1 MAKNIKVT
9 LTLDNSKYN
18 RSIKQS
24 AAETRKFT
32 NETKTGLGGL
42 KTAFAGLFAAIGTR
56 EIISLGDEFTNLN
69 NRLAAVTTSQQEA
82 ATALQLVRQVASESR
97 SDISATASLFADL
110 TIATKDLGSTQE
122 EIAEVTRV
130 FSQTLAISGADAGAA
145 SGAIRQFGQALA
157 SGVLR
162 GDEFNS
168 IAETNSA
175 FMLKFAEALGQPL
188 GKLRALAA
196 EGKLT
201 AEIVL
206 QATSKMA
213 SEVQE
218 DFDKTTTTVSQSF
231 TKLRNSVI
239 GLFGEVESETGV
251 FEGLSSAISRVADS
265 IDNMNVPE
273 LIEQLKQLA
282 MIGAAVAV
290 VMGATG
296 LTKVVNNIAGLFYG
310 TATGPLATF
319 ATKLLQVNGIK
330 KQYGILTSVAA
341 GNSKNFASAVVRTI
355 GALLR
360 LSLYLIAAVAGV
372 YAVAEAINF
381 VQKLFTGKDFME
393 GPRNSI
399 IAMTKDLLGL
409 EEQAKETAVAIDP
422 ANLIPGSQEH
432 SDFYNLFGTETSGT
446 GTGTGTDSPI
456 NLDAPKTEAELFREM
471 LNGLDRDTQVYL
483 STLAKVK
490 EDFISNLPGGILK
503 TNEQFNDLKD
513 RLNLVDTAF
522 GDVATAYKK
531 QQEESKK
538 AAEDLAEENAERQ
551 AALDLV
557 LQQVESISGLVVTT
571 DRLNEVNQVLQAFL
585 EKYPELASEIIEAQ
599 QKMQDKFAETEI
611 FSNFIDNLNTGI
623 TALSEDLVDAFE
635 KGESAGEV
643 FKNFFKNMI
652 KQVIAD
658 IIKLMVF
665 LPILQAFGFNVS
677 GGAVTG
683 LSGKGLLGS
692 LGFKATGA
700 GGGQVMA
707 RRPMLVG
714 EQGPELFVPSNSGS
728 LTPNH
733 QMGTQVTYNINAVDA
748 PSFQALVASDPQ
760 FIYAV
765 TQAGART
772 IPGSR

>member
-206 QATSKMA
+206 EATSKMA

-296 LTKVVNNIAGLFYG
+296 LTKVVTNIAGLFYG
-310 TATGPLATF
+310 TATGPLANF

-330 KQYGILTSVAA
+330 KQMSIISSALA
-341 GNSKNFASAVVRTI
+341 GNSRNLASKIIRLTA
-355 GALLR
+355 AFLR
-360 LSLYLIAAVAGV
+360 LSLYLIAAVAGI

-381 VQKLFTGKDFME
+381 VQKLFTGKDFMK
-393 GPRNSI
+393 GPRDSI
-399 IAMTKDLLGL
+399 INMTKDLLGL
-409 EEQAKETAVAIDP
+409 EEQAKETAEAIDP

-432 SDFYNLFGTETSGT
+432 SDFYNLFGTQTT
-446 GTGTGTDSPI
+446 GTSANTGSTI

-483 STLAKVK
+483 KTLAQVK
-490 EDFISNLPGGILK
+490 EDFINNLPGGILK

-531 QQEESKK
+531 QQEDSKK

-585 EKYPELASEIIEAQ
+585 EKYPELAGEIIEAQ
-599 QKMQDKFAETEI
+599 QKMQEKFAETEI

-623 TALSEDLVDAFE
+623 KTLSEDLVDAFE

-658 IIKLMVF
+658 IIRLMVF

-683 LSGKGLLGS
+683 LSGGGLLGS

-700 GGGQVMA
+700 GGGNVMA

-733 QMGTQVTYNINAVDA
+733 QMGTTVNYNINAVDA
-748 PSFQALVASDPQ
+748 PSFQQLVASDPQ

>member
-206 QATSKMA
+206 EATSKMA

-265 IDNMNVPE
+265 IENMNVPE

-296 LTKVVNNIAGLFYG
+296 LTKVVTTLAGLFYG
-310 TATGPLATF
+310 TATGPLANF

-330 KQYGILTSVAA
+330 KQMSIISSALA
-341 GNSKNFASAVVRTI
+341 GNSRNLASKIIRLSA
-355 GALLR
+355 AFLR
-360 LSLYLIAAVAGV
+360 LSLYLIAAVAGI

-409 EEQAKETAVAIDP
+409 EEQAKETAEAIDP

-432 SDFYNLFGTETSGT
+432 SDFYNLFGTETT
-446 GTGTGTDSPI
+446 GTGTNTGSI
-456 NLDAPKTEAELFREM
+456 NLDPPKTEAEKFREM

-483 STLAKVK
+483 KTLAQVK
-490 EDFISNLPGGILK
+490 EDFISKLPKGILE

-531 QQEESKK
+531 QQEDSNK
-538 AAEDLAEENAERQ
+538 AAEDLEEENAKRQ

-557 LQQVESISGLVVTT
+557 LQQVDSISGLVVTT

-585 EKYPELASEIIEAQ
+585 EKYPELAGEIIEAQ
-599 QKMQDKFAETEI
+599 QKMQEKFAETEI

-623 TALSEDLVDAFE
+623 KTLSEDLVNAFE

-658 IIKLMVF
+658 IIRLMVF

-683 LSGKGLLGS
+683 LSGGGLLGS

-700 GGGQVMA
+700 GGGNVMA

-748 PSFQALVASDPQ
+748 PSFQQLVASDPQ